1 MCTVVAAVAVVAAVS
16 LLVQMGTSVHLFVL
30 RFVAAAAAAAAVD
43 AVTVHLDVW
52 LVGKCACSLFV

>member
-30 RFVAAAAAAAAVD
+30 RFVAAAAAAVD